1 MNGIKK
7 LEKLKLYLTDSEI
20 LESFVKYLKTN
31 QINKMCDEI
40 AYEYGIEDVFES
52 SKSTDIDIKVWYEG
66 LSNKDRIDIDDLI
79 LSNVDTKKL
88 SNKSVKYITDHLAEE
103 VNVDDIIYS
112 INSEYKVN
120 IINKP
125 DVYNFIFSII
135 INKVLNKWKS
145 LHCFCLQFV
154 CL

>member
-52 SKSTDIDIKVWYEG
+52 SNPTDIDIKVWYEG

-88 SNKSVKYITDHLAEE
+88 SNKSVNYITDHLAEE

-135 INKVLNKWKS
+135 IKVLNK
-145 LHCFCLQFV
+145 
-154 CL
+154 

>member
-52 SKSTDIDIKVWYEG
+52 SNPTDIDIKIWYEG

-125 DVYNFIFSII
+125 DVYNFIFSVI
-135 INKVLNKWKS
+135 INKVLNK
-145 LHCFCLQFV
+145 
-154 CL
+154 

>member
-52 SKSTDIDIKVWYEG
+52 SKSPDIDIKVWYEG

-79 LSNVDTKKL
+79 LSNVDIKKL

-135 INKVLNKWKS
+135 INKVLNK
-145 LHCFCLQFV
+145 
-154 CL
+154 

>member
-52 SKSTDIDIKVWYEG
+52 SNPTDIDIKVWYEG

-79 LSNVDTKKL
+79 LSYVDTNKL
-88 SNKSVKYITDHLAEE
+88 YNKSMKYITDHLAEE

-135 INKVLNKWKS
+135 INKVLNK
-145 LHCFCLQFV
+145 
-154 CL
+154 

>member
-52 SKSTDIDIKVWYEG
+52 SNPTDIDIKVWYES

-88 SNKSVKYITDHLAEE
+88 SNKCMKYVTDHLAEE

-135 INKVLNKWKS
+135 IKVLNK
-145 LHCFCLQFV
+145 
-154 CL
+154 

>member
-40 AYEYGIEDVFES
+40 AHEYGIEDVFES
-52 SKSTDIDIKVWYEG
+52 SNPTDIDIKVWYEG

-79 LSNVDTKKL
+79 LANVDTKKL
-88 SNKSVKYITDHLAEE
+88 SNKCMKYVIDHLAEE

-135 INKVLNKWKS
+135 IKVLNK
-145 LHCFCLQFV
+145 
-154 CL
+154 

>member
-40 AYEYGIEDVFES
+40 AHEYGIEDVFES
-52 SKSTDIDIKVWYEG
+52 SNPTDIDIKVWYEG

-79 LSNVDTKKL
+79 LANVDAKKL
-88 SNKSVKYITDHLAEE
+88 SNKCMKYVIDHLAEE

-135 INKVLNKWKS
+135 INKVLNK
-145 LHCFCLQFV
+145 
-154 CL
+154 

>member
-52 SKSTDIDIKVWYEG
+52 SNPTDIDIKVWYEG

-79 LSNVDTKKL
+79 LSNVDIKKL
-88 SNKSVKYITDHLAEE
+88 SNKSVKYVTDHLAEE

-135 INKVLNKWKS
+135 INKVLNK
-145 LHCFCLQFV
+145 
-154 CL
+154 

>member
-52 SKSTDIDIKVWYEG
+52 SNPTDIDIKVWYEG
-66 LSNKDRIDIDDLI
+66 LSNKDRIDIEDLI

-88 SNKSVKYITDHLAEE
+88 SNKCMKYVIDHLAEE

-135 INKVLNKWKS
+135 INKVLNK
-145 LHCFCLQFV
+145 
-154 CL
+154 

>member
-1 MNGIKK
+1 MK
-7 LEKLKLYLTDSEI
+7 
-20 LESFVKYLKTN
+20 
-31 QINKMCDEI
+31 QI

-52 SKSTDIDIKVWYEG
+52 SNPTDIDIKVWYES

-79 LSNVDTKKL
+79 LANVDTKKL
-88 SNKSVKYITDHLAEE
+88 SNKCMKYVIDHLAEE

-135 INKVLNKWKS
+135 IKVLNK
-145 LHCFCLQFV
+145 
-154 CL
+154 

>member
-40 AYEYGIEDVFES
+40 AYEYGIEDVFENS
-52 SKSTDIDIKVWYEG
+52 NPTDIDIKVWYEG

-79 LSNVDTKKL
+79 LANVDTKKL
-88 SNKSVKYITDHLAEE
+88 SNKSVKYVTDHLAEE

-135 INKVLNKWKS
+135 IKVLNK
-145 LHCFCLQFV
+145 
-154 CL
+154 

>member
-52 SKSTDIDIKVWYEG
+52 SNPTDIDIKVWYEG

-88 SNKSVKYITDHLAEE
+88 SNKCMKYVIDHLAEE

-125 DVYNFIFSII
+125 DVYNFIFLII
-135 INKVLNKWKS
+135 INKVLNSIKK
-145 LHCFCLQFV
+145 
-154 CL
+154 

>member
-52 SKSTDIDIKVWYEG
+52 SNPTDIDIKVWYEG

-88 SNKSVKYITDHLAEE
+88 SNKCMKYIIDHLSEE

-135 INKVLNKWKS
+135 IKVLNK
-145 LHCFCLQFV
+145 
-154 CL
+154 

>member
-52 SKSTDIDIKVWYEG
+52 SNPTDIDIKVWYEG

-88 SNKSVKYITDHLAEE
+88 SNKCMKYVIDHLAEE

-125 DVYNFIFSII
+125 DVYNFIFSVI
-135 INKVLNKWKS
+135 INKVLNK
-145 LHCFCLQFV
+145 
-154 CL
+154 

>member
-52 SKSTDIDIKVWYEG
+52 SNPTDIDIKIWYEG
-66 LSNKDRIDIDDLI
+66 LSNKDKIDIEDLI

-145 LHCFCLQFV
+145 LYCFCL
-154 CL
+154 

>member
-52 SKSTDIDIKVWYEG
+52 SNPTDIDIKVWYEG

-79 LSNVDTKKL
+79 LANVDTKKL
-88 SNKSVKYITDHLAEE
+88 SNKCMKYVIDHLAEE

-112 INSEYKVN
+112 INYEYKVN

-135 INKVLNKWKS
+135 IKVLNK
-145 LHCFCLQFV
+145 
-154 CL
+154 

>member
-52 SKSTDIDIKVWYEG
+52 SNPTDIDIKVWYEG

-88 SNKSVKYITDHLAEE
+88 SNKCMKYIIDHLAEE

-135 INKVLNKWKS
+135 INKVLNK
-145 LHCFCLQFV
+145 
-154 CL
+154 

>member
-52 SKSTDIDIKVWYEG
+52 SNPTDIDIKVWYEG

-79 LSNVDTKKL
+79 LANVDTKKL
-88 SNKSVKYITDHLAEE
+88 SNKCAKYVIDHLAEE

-125 DVYNFIFSII
+125 DVYNFIFSVI
-135 INKVLNKWKS
+135 INKVLNK
-145 LHCFCLQFV
+145 
-154 CL
+154 

>member
-52 SKSTDIDIKVWYEG
+52 SNPTDIDIKVWYEG

-88 SNKSVKYITDHLAEE
+88 SNKSVKYVTDHLAEE

-135 INKVLNKWKS
+135 INKVLNK
-145 LHCFCLQFV
+145 
-154 CL
+154 

>member
-52 SKSTDIDIKVWYEG
+52 SNPTDIDIKVWYEG

-88 SNKSVKYITDHLAEE
+88 SNKCMKYIIDHLAEE
-103 VNVDDIIYS
+103 VNIDDIIYS

-135 INKVLNKWKS
+135 IKVLNK
-145 LHCFCLQFV
+145 
-154 CL
+154 

>member
-52 SKSTDIDIKVWYEG
+52 SNPTDIDIKVWYEG

-79 LSNVDTKKL
+79 LANVDTKKL
-88 SNKSVKYITDHLAEE
+88 SNKCMKYVIDHLAEE

-125 DVYNFIFSII
+125 DVYNFILSII
-135 INKVLNKWKS
+135 IKVLNK
-145 LHCFCLQFV
+145 
-154 CL
+154 

>member
-52 SKSTDIDIKVWYEG
+52 SNPTDIDIKVWYEG
-66 LSNKDRIDIDDLI
+66 LSNKDKIDIDDLI
-79 LSNVDTKKL
+79 LANVDTKKL
-88 SNKSVKYITDHLAEE
+88 SNKCMKYVIDHLAEE

-135 INKVLNKWKS
+135 IKVLNK
-145 LHCFCLQFV
+145 
-154 CL
+154 

>member
-40 AYEYGIEDVFES
+40 TYEYGIEDVFES
-52 SKSTDIDIKVWYEG
+52 SNPTDIDIKVWYEG

-88 SNKSVKYITDHLAEE
+88 SNKCMKYVIDHLAEE

-135 INKVLNKWKS
+135 IKVLNKWKS
-145 LHCFCLQFV
+145 LHCFCL
-154 CL
+154 

>member
-52 SKSTDIDIKVWYEG
+52 SNPTDIDIKVWYEG

-88 SNKSVKYITDHLAEE
+88 SNKSMKYITDHLAEE

-125 DVYNFIFSII
+125 DVYNFIFSVI
-135 INKVLNKWKS
+135 INKVLNK
-145 LHCFCLQFV
+145 
-154 CL
+154 

>member
-52 SKSTDIDIKVWYEG
+52 SNPTDIDIKVWYEG

-79 LSNVDTKKL
+79 LANVDTKKL
-88 SNKSVKYITDHLAEE
+88 SNKCMKYVIDHLAEE

-135 INKVLNKWKS
+135 IKVLNK
-145 LHCFCLQFV
+145 
-154 CL
+154 

>member
-52 SKSTDIDIKVWYEG
+52 SNPTDIDIKVWYES

-88 SNKSVKYITDHLAEE
+88 SNKSVNYITDHLAEE

-135 INKVLNKWKS
+135 INKVLNK
-145 LHCFCLQFV
+145 
-154 CL
+154 

>member
-40 AYEYGIEDVFES
+40 AHEYGIEDVFES
-52 SKSTDIDIKVWYEG
+52 SNPTDIDIKVWYEG

-88 SNKSVKYITDHLAEE
+88 SNKCMKYVIDHLAEE

-135 INKVLNKWKS
+135 IKVLNK
-145 LHCFCLQFV
+145 
-154 CL
+154 

>member
-52 SKSTDIDIKVWYEG
+52 SNPTDIDIKVWYEG

-79 LSNVDTKKL
+79 LANVDTKKL
-88 SNKSVKYITDHLAEE
+88 SNKCMKYVIDHLAEE

-112 INSEYKVN
+112 INSKYKVN

-135 INKVLNKWKS
+135 IKVLNK
-145 LHCFCLQFV
+145 
-154 CL
+154 

>member
-52 SKSTDIDIKVWYEG
+52 SNPTDIDIKVWYEG

-79 LSNVDTKKL
+79 LSNVDIKKL
-88 SNKSVKYITDHLAEE
+88 SNKSVKYVTDHLAEE

-135 INKVLNKWKS
+135 IKVLNK
-145 LHCFCLQFV
+145 
-154 CL
+154 

>member
-52 SKSTDIDIKVWYEG
+52 SNPTDIDIKVWYEG

-88 SNKSVKYITDHLAEE
+88 SNKCMKYVIDHLAEE

-135 INKVLNKWKS
+135 IKDLNK
-145 LHCFCLQFV
+145 
-154 CL
+154 

>member
-52 SKSTDIDIKVWYEG
+52 SNPTDIDIKVWYEG

-79 LSNVDTKKL
+79 LSNVDTNKL

-135 INKVLNKWKS
+135 IKVLNK
-145 LHCFCLQFV
+145 
-154 CL
+154 

>member
-40 AYEYGIEDVFES
+40 AHEYGIEDVFES
-52 SKSTDIDIKVWYEG
+52 SNPTDIDIKVWYEG

-79 LSNVDTKKL
+79 LANVDIKKL
-88 SNKSVKYITDHLAEE
+88 SNKSVNYITDHLAEE

-135 INKVLNKWKS
+135 IKVLNK
-145 LHCFCLQFV
+145 
-154 CL
+154 

>member
-52 SKSTDIDIKVWYEG
+52 SNPTDIDIKVWYEG

-79 LSNVDTKKL
+79 LSNVDTNKL

-125 DVYNFIFSII
+125 DVYNFIFSVI
-135 INKVLNKWKS
+135 INKVLNK
-145 LHCFCLQFV
+145 
-154 CL
+154 

>member
-40 AYEYGIEDVFES
+40 AHEYGIEDVFES
-52 SKSTDIDIKVWYEG
+52 SNPTDIDIKVWYEG

-88 SNKSVKYITDHLAEE
+88 SNKCMKYIIDHLAEE

-135 INKVLNKWKS
+135 IKVLNK
-145 LHCFCLQFV
+145 
-154 CL
+154 

>member
-52 SKSTDIDIKVWYEG
+52 SNPTDIDIKVWYEG
-66 LSNKDRIDIDDLI
+66 LSNKDRIDINDLI
-79 LSNVDTKKL
+79 LSNVDTNKL

-125 DVYNFIFSII
+125 DVYNFIFSVI
-135 INKVLNKWKS
+135 INKVLNK
-145 LHCFCLQFV
+145 
-154 CL
+154 

>member
-40 AYEYGIEDVFES
+40 AYEYGIEDIFES
-52 SKSTDIDIKVWYEG
+52 SNPTDIDIKVWYEG

-79 LSNVDTKKL
+79 LSNVDTKKF

-135 INKVLNKWKS
+135 INKVLNK
-145 LHCFCLQFV
+145 
-154 CL
+154 

>member
-52 SKSTDIDIKVWYEG
+52 SNPTDIDIKVWYEG

-79 LSNVDTKKL
+79 LSNVDTNKL

-125 DVYNFIFSII
+125 DV
-135 INKVLNKWKS
+135 
-145 LHCFCLQFV
+145 
-154 CL
+154 

>member
-52 SKSTDIDIKVWYEG
+52 SNPTNIDIKVWYEG

-88 SNKSVKYITDHLAEE
+88 SNKCMKYVIDHLAEE

-135 INKVLNKWKS
+135 IKVLNK
-145 LHCFCLQFV
+145 
-154 CL
+154 

>member
-52 SKSTDIDIKVWYEG
+52 SNPTDIDIKVWYES

-79 LSNVDTKKL
+79 LANVDTKKL
-88 SNKSVKYITDHLAEE
+88 SNKCMKYVIDHLAEE

-135 INKVLNKWKS
+135 IKVLNK
-145 LHCFCLQFV
+145 
-154 CL
+154 

>member
-52 SKSTDIDIKVWYEG
+52 SNPTDIDIKVWYEG
-66 LSNKDRIDIDDLI
+66 LSNKDRVDIDDLI

-125 DVYNFIFSII
+125 DVYNFIFSVI
-135 INKVLNKWKS
+135 INKVLNK
-145 LHCFCLQFV
+145 
-154 CL
+154 